1 MSVTGRVL
9 SLLLL
14 TISAAFAQEPRE
26 FRVTGSERAIQMRV
40 QVLYASGTPFF
51 DSDWKSGNIIDLSAL
66 PYGSYG
72 LRILSR
78 DLDGKVIEKQT
89 TLQVSADRITIDPA
103 LPDDLKLTT
112 TAHDGT
118 TGQII
123 TTSGDLSFR
132 FGDYLNKKD
141 TEAMRL
147 SPEGNLEVKGWIKAG
162 QGILFSDGTIVDTQ
176 KKLKPK
182 TDAAGTGTTN
192 RIAKWTETGGAGTL
206 GDSAMSEVSGNV
218 GIGTLSPT
226 GKLHIFG
233 TATQDLFAG
242 MGVDMSAG
250 PAFNFGYGGASF
262 GRSAGFFNVRPDP
275 SAVAP
280 NPSLRFMT
288 GNVERM
294 IVTNAGNIGIGTST
308 PGGRFQIFSPPTAD
322 VFAGIGTDMSAGPS
336 MNFGYGGA
344 TFRRRAGLLHA
355 PAGVWRSG
363 PNSSPPI
370 LSRESEPHIRSKTAE
385 EWKWKHSSQRG
396 RPMGVSPVPRAV
408 RS

>member
-40 QVLYASGTPFF
+40 QVLYASGTPLF

-89 TLQVSADRITIDPA
+89 TLSVTSEPITIDPA

-162 QGILFSDGTIVDTQ
+162 QGILFSDGTVVDTQ
-176 KKLKPK
+176 KKLKQK
-182 TDAAGTGTTN
+182 TDAAGTGTAN
-192 RIAKWTETGGAGTL
+192 KIAKWTETGGAGTL
-206 GDSAMSEVSGNV
+206 GDSAVSEVGGNV
-218 GIGTLSPT
+218 GIGTLTPT

-233 TATQDLFAG
+233 TAAQDLYAG

-250 PAFNFGYGGASF
+250 PAFNFGYGGATF
-262 GRSAGFFNVRPDP
+262 GRSAGFFNVRPDA
-275 SAVAP
+275 SAVSP
-280 NPSLRFMT
+280 NPSVRFMT

-294 IVTNAGNIGIGTST
+294 IVTNAGNIGIGTSL
-308 PGGRFQIFSPPTAD
+308 PGGKLHIYAD
-322 VFAGIGTDMSAGPS
+322 VGADVVAGIGNNMATGPS
-336 MNFGYGGA
+336 FNWGYGGA
-344 TFRRRAGLLHA
+344 TFGRGAGFINVRPDGGA
-355 PAGVWRSG
+355 I
-363 PNSSPPI
+363 PPKPS
-370 LSRESEPHIRSKTAE
+370 LRLMTNNT
-385 EWKWKHSSQRG
+385 
-396 RPMGVSPVPRAV
+396 
-408 RS
+408 